1 LKIFNS
7 IQDFTATAKTVVTL
21 GTFDGVHRGHKSI
34 LDRLIQSSK
43 NCGCES
49 IVLTFFPHPRMVL
62 QQNTDIRL
70 LNTMPEKALLLE
82 NHGIDNLI
90 IHPFNQE
97 FSQLTAEEF
106 VRDILVA
113 RLNIHK
119 IIIGHD
125 HRFGRGRTATI
136 HDLIRYGEAYGFE
149 VEQISPLEVNEVL
162 VSSTKIRNA
171 LTAGNL
177 STASKYLGYT
187 YFFTGIV
194 VQGKQ
199 LGRTLNFPTAN
210 FKVTDDYKLIPA
222 SGVYTVSSVISNTTV
237 YGMMSIGTNPT
248 VGGTQQTIEVNYL
261 DFNDDLY
268 GRELTVRIY
277 HRLRD
282 EVKFSSL
289 AALTLQL
296 KQDRLDTIAYFKN
309 NS

>member
-1 LKIFNS
+1 
-7 IQDFTATAKTVVTL
+7 
-21 GTFDGVHRGHKSI
+21 
-34 LDRLIQSSK
+34 
-43 NCGCES
+43 
-49 IVLTFFPHPRMVL
+49 
-62 QQNTDIRL
+62 
-70 LNTMPEKALLLE
+70 MPEKALLLE

-90 IHPFNQE
+90 IHPFSPE

-113 RLNIHK
+113 SLNIYK

-149 VEQISPLEVNEVL
+149 VEQISPLEVNEVS

-171 LTAGNL
+171 LTTGNL
-177 STASKYLGYT
+177 ETANKYLGYT
-187 YFFTGIV
+187 YFFTGSV

-199 LGRTLNFPTAN
+199 LGRTINFPTAN
-210 FKVTDDYKLIPA
+210 IKVTDDYKLIPA
-222 SGVYTVSSVISNTTV
+222 NGVYTVSSVINNTTV
-237 YGMMSIGTNPT
+237 YGMMNIGTNPT

-268 GRELTVRIY
+268 GKELTVRVY
-277 HRLRD
+277 YRLRD

-289 AALTLQL
+289 DAL
-296 KQDRLDTIAYFKN
+296 KQQLEQDRVNTISYFKHKP
-309 NS
+309 